1 MKVMSP
7 WTPLALK
14 NEGESVTVGVYG
26 RTYRADTRSFLSSIT
41 SQGEELLS
49 APIRFV
55 LCEDGEEYTTL
66 DGWQC
71 FPMAE
76 HDEGYADVI
85 GAAESR
91 QFVLNTAVHTE
102 FDGCMDITLTVV
114 PRGRSVAQCFGLE
127 LMKPYGYRLDKL
139 YMEIPL
145 RREAAEHFQ
154 FYPKN
159 PGTGVLESGGKIAE
173 GMALSFKEQ
182 VFLTNDR
189 AGLILFFESEE
200 SFVPRGNPRA
210 IEILPDGDTL
220 ILRVRLFDAEPPL
233 WRDQRSERI
242 DMNPI
247 SFRFGLMATPV
258 KPMPDNVF
266 KERAVHIDCY
276 KKILED
282 YRDFLS
288 APFGDTAE
296 ITFDRLTRLGVN
308 TLYIHE
314 KWNDLQNSTDLTAP
328 TAERLRYIITE
339 AHSRSIKVIPYFGY
353 EMSTLAPAYLKMRD
367 KVWRYDRDTCRGSW
381 YRQPPQRNIRVCQ
394 KSEFSD
400 YFCEGIDRLMSE
412 YGFDGIY
419 LDGTAYVSPCQNS
432 AHGCGFTDRNGRRHS
447 TYPVFDTR
455 KTMKRLYEIVVEK
468 HGGIINCHAGSAF
481 NMPALSFATSL
492 WDGEVFQTGFL
503 KGEIDVLPDRYFRA
517 LYTGRNI
524 GVPIY
529 MLSYLNPPIWDFHMA
544 LSTALPFGV
553 IPKVNDAGEPL
564 EIISRIW
571 QIYGD
576 IDADHADFI
585 PYYSDRD
592 IGIRCSDPEVL
603 VSAYRQG
610 DRLLI
615 ILATTSRTASTTFT
629 LTSPL
634 PQLTDAMSGEPLS
647 ENGTVTLS
655 LHGFDFK
662 LIKAEMAK

>member
-1 MKVMSP
+1 MKVMKP
-7 WTPLALK
+7 WTPLVLK
-14 NEGESVTVGVYG
+14 TEENESEIGIYG
-26 RTYRADTRSFLSSIT
+26 RTYRADRRSFLSSIV

-55 LCEDGEEYTTL
+55 LCEDGEEYTTH
-66 DGWQC
+66 DGWQII
-71 FPMAE
+71 PME
-76 HDEGYADVI
+76 DHDETCAELLGT
-85 GAAESR
+85 AESK
-91 QFVLNTAVHTE
+91 QFILNTAMHTE
-102 FDGCMDITLTVV
+102 FDGFTDITLTVV
-114 PRGRSVAQCFGLE
+114 PRGRSVAQCFGFEAL
-127 LMKPYGYRLDKL
+127 KPYGYRLDKL

-145 RREAAEHFQ
+145 KKSAAEHFQ
-154 FYPKN
+154 FHPQNK
-159 PGTGVLESGGKIAE
+159 GTGVFESGGEVTGA
-173 GMALSFKEQ
+173 MALPFKEQ

-200 SFVPRGNPRA
+200 GFCPFGNSHA
-210 IEILPDGDTL
+210 IEILPDGDSV
-220 ILRVRLFDAEPPL
+220 ILRVRFLDAEPL
-233 WRDQRSERI
+233 AWRDQKGGRI
-242 DMNPI
+242 DMDPI
-247 SFRFGLMATPV
+247 TFRFGLMATPV
-258 KPMPDNVF
+258 KPMPDNIF
-266 KERAVHIDCY
+266 SERAVHIDCY

-288 APFGDTAE
+288 SPFGDTDE
-296 ITFDRLTRLGVN
+296 VTFDRLARLGVN

-314 KWNDLQNSTDLTAP
+314 KWNDLQNSVELTAP
-328 TAERLRYIITE
+328 TAARLRYIIKE
-339 AHSRSIKVIPYFGY
+339 AHERGMRVIPYFGY
-353 EMSTLAPAYLKMRD
+353 EMSTLAPNYLRMRD
-367 KVWRYDRDTCRGSW
+367 TVWRFEQTACRGSW

-400 YFCEGIDRLMSE
+400 YFCEGIDRLLSQ
-412 YGFDGIY
+412 YGFDGVY

-432 AHGCGFTDRNGRRHS
+432 AHGCGFTDKNGVRHN
-447 TYPVFDTR
+447 TYPVFGTR

-503 KGEIDVLPDRYFRA
+503 KGRINELPARYFRA

-529 MLSYLNPPIWDFHMA
+529 MLCYLNPPLWDFNMA

-571 QIYGD
+571 RIYEE
-576 IDADHADFI
+576 IDADHAEFI
-585 PYYSDRD
+585 PYYSKKDS
-592 IGIRCSDPEVL
+592 GMTASDPSVM
-603 VSAYRQG
+603 VSTYRHN
-610 DRLLI
+610 DCLLAI
-615 ILATTSRTASTTFT
+615 VATTRRDADTTFT
-629 LTSPL
+629 ITSEFSKL
-634 PQLTDAMSGEPLS
+634 SDAISGEPLS
-647 ENGTVTLS
+647 ENGTATLS

-662 LIKAEMAK
+662 LIKAETAK